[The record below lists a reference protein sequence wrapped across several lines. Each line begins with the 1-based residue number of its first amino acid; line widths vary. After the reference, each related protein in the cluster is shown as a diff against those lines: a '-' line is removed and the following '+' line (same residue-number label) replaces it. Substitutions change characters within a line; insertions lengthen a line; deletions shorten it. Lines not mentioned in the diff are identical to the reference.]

1 MDSVKLQD
9 TVIIQKSI
17 SFSVVKVGVQKE
29 IRKEKLGKSFTIAP
43 KRIKYWVGGGRIEWR
58 QSEDADFQLHGNWI
72 LRI

>member
-43 KRIKYWVGGGRIEWR
+43 KRIKYWVGGGRIE
-58 QSEDADFQLHGNWI
+58 
-72 LRI
+72 